1 MRANDPQSG
10 NILDPNVTI
19 DMIYAQLHIRLLHT
33 TYTSFENFSCMGP
46 RGVVV
51 RIYEEDYY
59 IMLHKN
65 NIKLVDLEKMVF
77 FIWSIVSLWLVFVAM
92 EPSSDPSRP

>member
-10 NILDPNVTI
+10 SILDPNVTI

-65 NIKLVDLEKMVF
+65 NIKLYA
-77 FIWSIVSLWLVFVAM
+77 LWI
-92 EPSSDPSRP
+92 

>member
-1 MRANDPQSG
+1 MYMRANDPQRG

-33 TYTSFENFSCMGP
+33 TYTSFEDFSCMGP

-51 RIYEEDYY
+51 RIYEEGYY

-65 NIKLVDLEKMVF
+65 NIKLYA
-77 FIWSIVSLWLVFVAM
+77 LWI
-92 EPSSDPSRP
+92 